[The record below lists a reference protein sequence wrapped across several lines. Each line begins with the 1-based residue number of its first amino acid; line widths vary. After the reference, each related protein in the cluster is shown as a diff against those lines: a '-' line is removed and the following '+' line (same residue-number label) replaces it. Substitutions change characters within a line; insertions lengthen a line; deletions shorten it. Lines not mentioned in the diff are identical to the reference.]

1 MSSEERDIFSRASIA
16 GVVADALSAQKRQP
30 FKLSSAANELG
41 LDSELSSDQMLALA
55 LSEPNEYFKLRSNIK
70 KSLIE
75 QGVNSMYETYYK
87 LLSEGLYENGNQITY
102 DTKLQKGIP
111 YNPNLPES
119 KVSQL
124 ALSGANMIKEFSE
137 KIVNEILP
145 KSFGESA
152 TQKSRMLLKG
162 DYHGVI

>member
-1 MSSEERDIFSRASIA
+1 MKVLGAISK
-16 GVVADALSAQKRQP
+16 VVAGAKRQP

-41 LDSELSSDQMLALA
+41 LDSEISSDKMLALA

-75 QGVNSMYETYYK
+75 QGVNNMYETYYK
-87 LLSEGLYENGNQITY
+87 LLSEGLYENGDPITY

>member
-1 MSSEERDIFSRASIA
+1 
-16 GVVADALSAQKRQP
+16 
-30 FKLSSAANELG
+30 
-41 LDSELSSDQMLALA
+41 MLALA

-70 KSLIE
+70 KALIE
-75 QGVNSMYETYYK
+75 DSVNSMYENYFK
-87 LLSEGLYENGNQITY
+87 LLSEGLYSDDKPITY
-102 DTKLQKGIP
+102 DTKTQKGIP

-124 ALSGANMIKEFSE
+124 ALSGSAMIKEFSE

-152 TQKSRMLLKG
+152 TQKSRMLIKG

>member
-1 MSSEERDIFSRASIA
+1 
-16 GVVADALSAQKRQP
+16 
-30 FKLSSAANELG
+30 
-41 LDSELSSDQMLALA
+41 

-70 KSLIE
+70 KALIE
-75 QGVNSMYETYYK
+75 ESVNSMYEIYYK
-87 LLSEGLYENGNQITY
+87 LLSEGLYANNDPITY
-102 DTKLQKGIP
+102 KSKDGIQN

-124 ALSGANMIKEFSE
+124 ALSGSAMIKEFSE